1 MDGSLKI
8 LLSLLRDLV
17 NIGLVKLS
25 FFLLSLLFVYGC
37 DVALTGPRT
46 SLSYFLKWR
55 LFLEPPVRRSAQF
68 STCPSKQNT
77 IDWHFRTVYV
87 PLWYPTIGMKN
98 SCLLQG
104 ICRLPCR
111 SDCNIITSLLVKKTV
126 TT

>member
-77 IDWHFRTVYV
+77 IDWALQNRLRTVTR
-87 PLWYPTIGMKN
+87 PSAW
-98 SCLLQG
+98 
-104 ICRLPCR
+104 
-111 SDCNIITSLLVKKTV
+111 
-126 TT
+126 